1 MKDRILGGF
10 ADYQDWDKLIADCSN
25 IEGMTKSGIEE
36 AQLGLAYFRELFGK
50 DFLEKGFHERHP
62 LTWEIINRTPLS
74 RGAIAWL
81 AKAVKSLEGQEEFQ
95 NITKKKK

>member
-1 MKDRILGGF
+1 MKDGILGGF

-25 IEGMTKSGIEE
+25 IEGMTESGIEE
-36 AQLGLAYFRELFGK
+36 ARLGLAYFRELFGK
-50 DFLEKGFHERHP
+50 DFLEKGSHERHP

-74 RGAIAWL
+74 RGAMAWL